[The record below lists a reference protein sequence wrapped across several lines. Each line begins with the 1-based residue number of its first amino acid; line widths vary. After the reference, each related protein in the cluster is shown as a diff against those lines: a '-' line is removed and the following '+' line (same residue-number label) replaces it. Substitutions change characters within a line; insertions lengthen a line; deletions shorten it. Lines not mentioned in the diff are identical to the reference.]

1 MAVKVLQ
8 QQCLKYHK
16 DEDTKALILK
26 AFNKLIKNKHMV
38 HFDELDDEEKKL
50 IESKPVNHWIIWRV
64 VFKPGSVSSAPR
76 PVFDG
81 SAKTRVGPDGV
92 SGGRCLNDLVVKGR
106 VVTLNLTKMVLRFEI
121 GKSAMQGDLK
131 QFYASI
137 KLLKD
142 HWNLQ
147 RVLYKPGLDPDAE
160 IVEAV
165 IVTLIWGIK
174 CVSAQSEAAV
184 IKLAAAIE
192 EKNPRLAELLRD
204 SCFVDDLGDSGDTV
218 EMIKNLIEDAD
229 NLLAKV
235 GLACK
240 GWTVSGS
247 DPLEDVMEDGK
258 SVSIGGMKWHS
269 KMDFLEVPIPLFH
282 FSKKSRGRLEIGTQV
297 FSGHFREDL
306 EKFVPKDLTR
316 KQILSRKASFFDV
329 TGKFTPIS
337 SVLSH
342 VLRKAIKETE
352 SWDEAVSD
360 QLRSKWIGN
369 FLMLE
374 RLRGIKFNRAKMPEN
389 AKSSKMNLIIAT
401 DSAKEFVKIC
411 GVWARFELNDG
422 FYSCQHL
429 IS

>member
-1 MAVKVLQ
+1 
-8 QQCLKYHK
+8 
-16 DEDTKALILK
+16 
-26 AFNKLIKNKHMV
+26 MV

-64 VFKPGSVSSAPR
+64 VFKPGSVSSAAR

-174 CVSAQSEAAV
+174 CVLAQSEAAV

-204 SCFVDDLGDSGDTV
+204 SRFVDDLGDSDDTV
-218 EMIKNLIEDAD
+218 EMIKNLIEDAE
-229 NLLAKV
+229 NLFAKV

-240 GWTVSGS
+240 GWTVSG
-247 DPLEDVMEDGK
+247 
-258 SVSIGGMKWHS
+258 
-269 KMDFLEVPIPLFH
+269 
-282 FSKKSRGRLEIGTQV
+282 
-297 FSGHFREDL
+297 
-306 EKFVPKDLTR
+306 
-316 KQILSRKASFFDV
+316 
-329 TGKFTPIS
+329 
-337 SVLSH
+337 
-342 VLRKAIKETE
+342 AIKETE
-352 SWDEAVSD
+352 LWDEAVSD

-374 RLRGIKFNRAKMPEN
+374 KLRGIKFNRAKMPEN
-389 AKSSKMNLIIAT
+389 A
-401 DSAKEFVKIC
+401 
-411 GVWARFELNDG
+411 
-422 FYSCQHL
+422 
-429 IS
+429 